1 MPTYPASF
9 ATWPPAVPHRSASAS
24 ECQYRYSSAGGY
36 VAASTS
42 LCPAALSYPGLGG
55 YGSTHPDTELDYGA
69 MLSPPAEFATPSTS
83 PGPAP
88 HSLYGGSQI
97 PASSWLE
104 QFPGPSYSL
113 PAPMCILNP
122 PGLLVTELDPA
133 QLEQAR
139 TEIRNM
145 DVAQLL
151 NQDGDGDTMLHLYA
165 AMGLRYHAYAVAEH
179 YQELGQLDVKEHKG
193 KTPLLVATAA
203 NQAEIVHDLLVL
215 GADVNAADQKGQ
227 TALHL
232 AATYGFP
239 NVIQVIF
246 ASGLNTV
253 NVEARNFEGLTP
265 LHCAVISQNSTFRK
279 QSVLCPVPELMQIS
293 NQENQYCIQLLLHL
307 GAIYT
312 SQDIKSNKTVLHFAV
327 QEGNYAL
334 AKFFLELPNVD
345 SRTFVNMKAHGNT
358 ALHMAAGLS
367 GHPYQENI
375 IRLLLSHGADP
386 TIRNLEND
394 QAVHLLPPGKA
405 GEQIKPLL
413 KRGRAMSSSQNPSVS
428 L

>member
-1 MPTYPASF
+1 
-9 ATWPPAVPHRSASAS
+9 
-24 ECQYRYSSAGGY
+24 
-36 VAASTS
+36 
-42 LCPAALSYPGLGG
+42 
-55 YGSTHPDTELDYGA
+55 
-69 MLSPPAEFATPSTS
+69 
-83 PGPAP
+83 
-88 HSLYGGSQI
+88 
-97 PASSWLE
+97 
-104 QFPGPSYSL
+104 
-113 PAPMCILNP
+113 MCITNP
-122 PGLLVTELDPA
+122 EMTLVTDLDPA
-133 QLEQAR
+133 LLEQAR
-139 TEIRNM
+139 AEIRNM
-145 DVAQLL
+145 DVVQLL
-151 NQDGDGDTMLHLYA
+151 HQDGDGDTILHLYA
-165 AMGLRYHAYAVAEH
+165 AMGMRSHAYAVAEQ

-203 NQAEIVHDLLVL
+203 NQAEIVHDLIAF

-239 NVIQVIF
+239 NIIQVIF

-265 LHCAVISQNSTFRK
+265 LHCAVISQNATFRK
-279 QSVLCPVPELMQIS
+279 QSALCPLPESILIR
-293 NQENQYCIQLLLHL
+293 NQENQRCIQLLLQL

-327 QEGNYAL
+327 QEGNFPL
-334 AKFFLELPNVD
+334 ANFFLELPNMD
-345 SRTFVNMKAHGNT
+345 TKMFVNMKAHGNT
-358 ALHMAAGLS
+358 ALHMAAGLPE
-367 GHPYQENI
+367 HPYQEHI

-405 GEQIKPLL
+405 GEQMKPLL
-413 KRGRAMSSSQNPSVS
+413 KRGRVMSSSRNPSVS